1 MQNEI
6 KVEKARLR
14 ALVEEQMRQL
24 DAQSI
29 AESDRG
35 ILEAVCRLPEY
46 RSARRIFTYFSV
58 GREVDTAAI
67 MARAASD
74 GKLVAVPRVYG
85 GGRMDFAA
93 AECLTGQFCG
103 IPQPEA
109 DAQALLP
116 EWDDLLLVPALC
128 YDEEG
133 FRLGRGGG
141 YYDRFLVPCAAL
153 SVGLCR
159 SALLRPRLPRE
170 AHDRPVSILI
180 TEKKTTRLLKE
191 PRNG

>member
-6 KVEKARLR
+6 KMEKARLR
-14 ALVEEQMRQL
+14 ALVEEQMRQM
-24 DAQSI
+24 DPQYRE
-29 AESDRG
+29 ESDRG

-46 RSARRIFTYFSV
+46 QSARRIFTYFSV

-93 AECLTGQFCG
+93 ADCLTGQFCG

-109 DAQALLP
+109 EAPAIVP
-116 EWDDLLLVPALC
+116 EAEDLLLVPALC
-128 YDEEG
+128 YDVAG

-153 SVGLCR
+153 SAGLCR
-159 SALLRPRLPRE
+159 AALLQRRLPRE

-180 TEKKTTRLLKE
+180 TEEKTTRL
-191 PRNG
+191 P

>member
-6 KVEKARLR
+6 RMEKTRLR
-14 ALVEEQMRQL
+14 TLVEEQMQRL
-24 DAQSI
+24 EPSYI
-29 AESDRG
+29 AESDEG
-35 ILEAVCRLPEY
+35 ILASVCLLPEY
-46 RSARRIFTYFSV
+46 QSARRIFTYFSV

-67 MARAASD
+67 MARAAAD

-93 AECLTGQFCG
+93 AECLTGRFCG
-103 IPQPEA
+103 IPQPETEA
-109 DAQALLP
+109 PALLP
-116 EWDDLLLVPALC
+116 EAEDLLLVPALC
-128 YDEEG
+128 YDEDG

-159 SALLRPRLPRE
+159 AALLRRRLPRE

-180 TEKKTTRLLKE
+180 TEEKTTRLPKE
-191 PRNG
+191 PRDG